1 MVSCSESCR
10 VKRSGQMRNVDLQ
23 TLHPGSA
30 DFCVRRP
37 RRVLPPLFFLA
48 KLCTVLV
55 FARNPLISMWYH
67 RVGGY
72 ASGSYQDFTVFEFV
86 VGIPI
91 GNAITIRIPMHV
103 RAWES
108 RWGWQS
114 KTHCR
119 ATKSYGESMLPGY
132 GAQYHDLSRRTG
144 QGCRRLGVGIVSES
158 LLVSLLP
165 LCGIPAPLLLDTAL
179 TQHGTKCVGVQHE
192 SRHQEEHFMRQDS
205 RAGYAQSNSKWS
217 CLLKKNGSGKGNWGR
232 PGDEI
237 GAPFV
242 LDRADP

>member
-1 MVSCSESCR
+1 
-10 VKRSGQMRNVDLQ
+10 MRNVDLQ

-91 GNAITIRIPMHV
+91 GNAITISIIVGSSVLGRNSYARPSLGIPMGLAV
-103 RAWES
+103 
-108 RWGWQS
+108 
-114 KTHCR
+114 
-119 ATKSYGESMLPGY
+119 
-132 GAQYHDLSRRTG
+132 
-144 QGCRRLGVGIVSES
+144 
-158 LLVSLLP
+158 
-165 LCGIPAPLLLDTAL
+165 
-179 TQHGTKCVGVQHE
+179 
-192 SRHQEEHFMRQDS
+192 
-205 RAGYAQSNSKWS
+205 
-217 CLLKKNGSGKGNWGR
+217 
-232 PGDEI
+232 
-237 GAPFV
+237 
-242 LDRADP
+242 